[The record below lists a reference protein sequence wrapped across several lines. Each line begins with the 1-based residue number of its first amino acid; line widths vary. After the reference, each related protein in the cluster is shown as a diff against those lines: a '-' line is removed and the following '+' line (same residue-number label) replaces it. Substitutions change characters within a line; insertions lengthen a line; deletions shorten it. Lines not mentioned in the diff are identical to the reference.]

1 MRASA
6 ALLLFLLGAW
16 CGGTL
21 FMWQTAIQN
30 FAVAEAIATSD
41 HQGLRSAV
49 GAVADEGLRQALR
62 FQASEVNR
70 LFFAAW
76 GWVQIPLAGACLLL
90 AWIGRRG
97 IAAPVLTGC
106 MLLIAVALA
115 AYVVPETVRL
125 GRMIDFASQG
135 ELLEARSAFWT
146 LHHTYTGLDMLKLLL
161 GLAAAAIAYRSW
173 AGGTRETG
181 GKSSEAPL

>member
-6 ALLLFLLGAW
+6 ALLLFLLGGW

-30 FAVAEAIATSD
+30 FAVAEAIAASD
-41 HQGLRSAV
+41 NEALRSAL
-49 GAVADEGLRQALR
+49 GEVADEGLRGALR

-70 LFFAAW
+70 LFFEGW
-76 GWVQIPLAGACLLL
+76 GWVQIPLAGACVVL

-97 IAAPVLTGC
+97 FAVPVLSAC

-135 ELLEARSAFWT
+135 ELPEVRSAFWT
-146 LHHTYTGLDMLKLLL
+146 LHHTYTGLDMLKLGL
-161 GLAAAAIAYRSW
+161 GLAVGAMAYRSS
-173 AGGTRETG
+173 AVGTRESG
-181 GKSSEAPL
+181 G